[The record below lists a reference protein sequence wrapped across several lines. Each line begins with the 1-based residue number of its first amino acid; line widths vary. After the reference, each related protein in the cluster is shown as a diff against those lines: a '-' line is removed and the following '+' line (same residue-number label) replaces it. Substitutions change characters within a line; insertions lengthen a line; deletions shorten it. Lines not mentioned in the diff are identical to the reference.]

1 MGQKP
6 WLVPQKEHIDES
18 TPLPTRR
25 DIPLGGGVITVISW
39 ISFVTI
45 YGAGPTFPPFYTWPS
60 AVIGGVIIGYGIAD
74 FLSLGRWRSLKI
86 GIALVCG
93 TLAWTVQLAIQASQ
107 STAVD
112 LLPGAPS
119 SIAVG
124 LILAAV
130 IVSLNEVRVRYKD
143 RLLN

>member
-1 MGQKP
+1 MRRSDPQRGLKFL
-6 WLVPQKEHIDES
+6 LV
-18 TPLPTRR
+18 
-25 DIPLGGGVITVISW
+25 GGVITVISW

-45 YGAGPTFPPFYTWPS
+45 YGAGPTFPPSQFYTWPS
-60 AVIGGVIIGYGIAD
+60 AVIGGVITGYGIAD
-74 FLSLGRWRSLKI
+74 LLSLGGGRSLKI

-93 TLAWTVQLAIQASQ
+93 TLAWTIQLAIQASQ

-112 LLPGAPS
+112 FLPGAPS